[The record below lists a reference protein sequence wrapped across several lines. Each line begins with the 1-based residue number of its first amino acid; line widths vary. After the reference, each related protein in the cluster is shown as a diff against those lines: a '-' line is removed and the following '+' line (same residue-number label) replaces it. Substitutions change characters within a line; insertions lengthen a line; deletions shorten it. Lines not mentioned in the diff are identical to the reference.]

1 MQSMVNNKNIK
12 MLTSLDFAIHGEKL
26 NFNKLDIFGFTI
38 NSLKMKVSITQS
50 KTKKNWLQT

>member
-50 KTKKNWLQT
+50 KTKKN